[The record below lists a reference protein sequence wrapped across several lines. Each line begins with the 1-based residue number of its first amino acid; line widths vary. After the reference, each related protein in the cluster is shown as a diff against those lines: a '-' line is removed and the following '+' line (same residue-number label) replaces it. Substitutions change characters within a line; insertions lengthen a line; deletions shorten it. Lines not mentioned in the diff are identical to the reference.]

1 MKLKKKT
8 AAYHRGV
15 EDAVCVPQRRSHSQG
30 IEIKKE
36 SEERESFFSAGRYD
50 KMKKITVLFPI
61 DWKKGKNMAAAVLN
75 VWPLSNYG
83 FGSKACESPARDR
96 SEAARLE
103 RLRAR

>member
-1 MKLKKKT
+1 MVAKQTATAAFHSLSRPPSFIQNASLSALEPMKLKKKT

-50 KMKKITVLFPI
+50 EK
-61 DWKKGKNMAAAVLN
+61 
-75 VWPLSNYG
+75 
-83 FGSKACESPARDR
+83 
-96 SEAARLE
+96 
-103 RLRAR
+103 